1 MSLIGSIKQN
11 QMNYVIEQI
20 KKHEGFRSKVYK
32 CSLGYDTI
40 GYGFAIKDL
49 VLDKDIADQILT
61 RKVYDLVCKIQ
72 DKFRWFDKLPQEAAD
87 VVVNMCFQLGVTG
100 FSKFKKT
107 IALLKAHKFKAAS
120 VEMLD
125 SKWALQTPNRAEE
138 LSHILRNLSE

>member
-1 MSLIGSIKQN
+1 
-11 QMNYVIEQI
+11 MNYVIEQI

-32 CSLGYDTI
+32 CTQGYDTI
-40 GYGFAIKDL
+40 GYGFAVKDL
-49 VLDKDIADQILT
+49 VLDKDIAEQILT

-87 VVVNMCFQLGVTG
+87 VVVNMCYQIGLSG

-107 IALLKAHKFKAAS
+107 IALLKSHKFKAAS

-138 LSHILRNLSE
+138 LSDILRNLGE

>member
-1 MSLIGSIKQN
+1 
-11 QMNYVIEQI
+11 MNYLIEQI

-49 VLDKDIADQILT
+49 ELDKDIADQILM
-61 RKVYDLVCKIQ
+61 RKVYELICKIQ
-72 DKFRWFDKLPQEAAD
+72 DKFRWYDDLPQEAQD
-87 VVVNMCFQLGVTG
+87 VVANMCFQLGVTG

-107 IALLKAHKFKAAS
+107 IALLKAHKFKKAS
-120 VEMLD
+120 IEMLD

-138 LSHILRNLSE
+138 LSLILRNLHV

>member
-1 MSLIGSIKQN
+1 
-11 QMNYVIEQI
+11 MNYVIEQI

-72 DKFRWFDKLPQEAAD
+72 DKFRWFDDLPQEAAD

-107 IALLKAHKFKAAS
+107 IKLLKAHKFKAAS

>member
-1 MSLIGSIKQN
+1 
-11 QMNYVIEQI
+11 MNYLIEQI
-20 KKHEGFRSKVYK
+20 KKHEGFREKVYK
-32 CSLGYDTI
+32 CSLGYPTI

-49 VLDKDIADQILT
+49 VLDKDIADQILM

-72 DKFRWFDKLPQEAAD
+72 NKFKWFDGLPQEAQD
-87 VVVNMCFQLGVTG
+87 VVANMCYQLGVTG

-107 IALLKAHKFKAAS
+107 IALLKAHKFKKAS

-138 LSHILRNLSE
+138 LSHILRNLGE